1 MNWVNVAMI
10 ISVIA
15 MFAVGAYFLV
25 WMTSSQKRAAA
36 EYREQMSSSAAGEAR
51 EPDESEETRE
61 TDGADGARPL
71 GRRTPGSPRAAPP
84 EATHV

>member
-36 EYREQMSSSAAGEAR
+36 EYREQMSASADADAR
-51 EPDESEETRE
+51 APDEPVE
-61 TDGADGARPL
+61 TDEADASS
-71 GRRTPGSPRAAPP
+71 GSGLPDADRLRF
-84 EATHV
+84 EEQHRSSGSV